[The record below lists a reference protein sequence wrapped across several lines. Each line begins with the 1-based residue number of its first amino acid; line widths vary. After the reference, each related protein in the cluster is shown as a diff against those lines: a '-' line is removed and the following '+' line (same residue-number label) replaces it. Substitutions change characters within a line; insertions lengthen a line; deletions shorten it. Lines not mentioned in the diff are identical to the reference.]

1 MGMNELIFLYKFVT
15 MRTNLA
21 LFLMSW
27 PIIFLFS
34 CTDDDDMVAVLTC
47 DTTTSEFQDLY
58 ASLLANGYLDRV
70 FYDTEIHEYT
80 FQLDVDAEVCAFGY
94 ESQHDSPNTP
104 YTLEIE
110 NIDSGQVIYSEEL
123 VFSDQVTSYVAP
135 GMTVNLMANTS
146 YALRRIQLDWNGN
159 IGNTIGRLATSDSI
173 SFPLTSGNLTIL
185 ESNFY
190 QNGGPVP
197 NGGVPFIDLI
207 LE

>member
-70 FYDTEIHEYT
+70 F
-80 FQLDVDAEVCAFGY
+80 
-94 ESQHDSPNTP
+94 
-104 YTLEIE
+104 
-110 NIDSGQVIYSEEL
+110 
-123 VFSDQVTSYVAP
+123 
-135 GMTVNLMANTS
+135 
-146 YALRRIQLDWNGN
+146 LRHRN
-159 IGNTIGRLATSDSI
+159 S
-173 SFPLTSGNLTIL
+173 
-185 ESNFY
+185 
-190 QNGGPVP
+190 
-197 NGGVPFIDLI
+197 
-207 LE
+207 